1 MIQKST
7 TNYFFAP
14 AVLLMALAGGTAQAG
29 PPPAAP
35 ESCFATLAATRNF
48 GLGAP
53 RQATPLPDGKSVLF
67 LRSGPRDTKLG
78 LYQYSLDSHAERALA
93 LPATGQE
100 HLSVQEKALRERTR
114 MTLTGITDFA
124 LSDDGSKI
132 LVAQGPK
139 LATIALP
146 EGTSTPVPGDGW
158 IAPELSPD
166 GSAIAGVRDNDV
178 HVIDLATGA
187 DRALTTGGTEIITN
201 GLVDFAA
208 AEELERATGLW
219 WSPDS
224 TRLVYEHAD
233 SSAVEKHFIA
243 DPGNPQ
249 TPPVEFRYPRAGTDN
264 AKIRLGIVA
273 RTGGPTTW
281 LDWDHAAYP
290 YVARVVWQKDGK
302 LTLVLLNRLQT
313 QELVVSADPAT
324 GKTAPLLRETDSA
337 WLNVSPEYD
346 LSGGDA
352 KTLPYWLKGG
362 QEFLWAGERGGF
374 WQLELHHA
382 DGTLDH
388 AVTPKN
394 LPFLALVD
402 VDSATG
408 TVIFGA
414 RPNHIEAAL
423 YRVPLAGGDPVRLT
437 PAAGV
442 NRGQAGHNQHAL
454 IADTFANAD
463 GTAGTA
469 ILDAAGKTLASL
481 PSRAENPPRLPN
493 VQFTLS
499 GTENFDTAI
508 IRPRSFHSGTR
519 YPVVMSVYGGPG
531 VKTVF
536 HTPRP
541 YFEDQCIAD
550 QGFVVVELDG
560 RGTPGRDRDFERA
573 TKFDLIDPPL
583 ADHVAGLQSLAKRF
597 PELDAT
603 RVGVTGWS
611 FGGYFTAMAT
621 IRRPD
626 IFRVGVAGAPVVDFA
641 DYDTAYTERYLGL
654 PATDADAYARSNVLT
669 YAGGLA
675 RPLLIMHGLTDDNVY
690 FENSVKLTQALLRA
704 GKPYDLLLLPGTH
717 LLTDPL
723 LRTRVNQARVDF
735 LAKYLK

>member
-1 MIQKST
+1 MSKKST
-7 TNYFFAP
+7 SNRVFTPAALLVALAAAP
-14 AVLLMALAGGTAQAG
+14 AHAAAS
-29 PPPAAP
+29 PAAP
-35 ESCFATLAATRNF
+35 EGCFSTLAATRNF
-48 GLGAP
+48 VLGGP

-67 LRSGPRDTKLG
+67 LRSGPRDTQLG
-78 LYQYSLDSHAERALA
+78 LYQYSLDTHTERALA
-93 LPATGQE
+93 LPANGPE

-114 MTLTGITDFA
+114 MTLSGITDFA
-124 LSDDGSKI
+124 ASENGSKI
-132 LVAQGPK
+132 LVAQGPQ

-166 GSAIAGVRDNDV
+166 GTAIAGVRDDDV
-178 HVIDLATGA
+178 HVVDLATGA
-187 DRALTTGGTEIITN
+187 DRPLTTGGTDIVTH

-208 AEELERATGLW
+208 AEELERAAGLW

-224 TRLVYEHAD
+224 THLLYEQAD
-233 SSAVEKHFIA
+233 STGVERHFIA
-243 DPGNPQ
+243 DPGHPQ

-290 YVARVVWQKDGK
+290 YLARVVWQKDGP

-313 QELVVSADPAT
+313 HELVVTVDQAT
-324 GKTAPLLRETDSA
+324 GKTAPLLQETDSA

-346 LSGGDA
+346 LSGGGA
-352 KTLPYWLKGG
+352 KQLPYWLKGG
-362 QEFLWAGERGGF
+362 RAFLWAGERGGF

-388 AVTPKN
+388 VVTPN
-394 LPFLALVD
+394 GLPFLALVD
-402 VDSATG
+402 VDPATG
-408 TVIFGA
+408 AAVFGA
-414 RPNHIEAAL
+414 RPNSLEAAL
-423 YRVPLAGGDPVRLT
+423 YRVPLAGGDPIRLT
-437 PAAGV
+437 QAPGLH
-442 NRGQAGHNQHAL
+442 RGQAGHNQHVL
-454 IADTFANAD
+454 VADAFLDAD

-469 ILDAAGKTLASL
+469 ILDAAGKTLATL
-481 PSRAENPPRLPN
+481 PSRAATPPWLPN
-493 VQFTLS
+493 VQFTVS
-499 GTENFDTAI
+499 GEENFDTVI
-508 IRPRSFHSGTR
+508 IRPRNFHAGAR

-531 VKTVF
+531 IKTVF
-536 HTPRP
+536 HTPRS

-560 RGTPGRDRDFERA
+560 RGTPGRGRDFERA
-573 TKFDLIDPPL
+573 TKFDLIDLPL
-583 ADHVAGLQSLAKRF
+583 ADHIDGLQSLAKRF
-597 PELDAT
+597 PELDT
-603 RVGVTGWS
+603 SRVGITGWS

-626 IFRVGVAGAPVVDFA
+626 IFRAGAAGAPVVDFA

-654 PATDADAYARSNVLT
+654 PETNADAYARSNVLT

-704 GKPYDLLLLPGTH
+704 GRPYDLLLLPGTH

-723 LRTRVNQARVDF
+723 LRARVNQAKVDF
-735 LAKYLK
+735 LAKNLH